1 MSLERRLEGKVQL
14 ITGAASGIGLACAER
29 FVREGAVVAGFDIGE
44 KPDAWSEIEKAAP
57 GSTFHVGDV
66 RDEQAQRDWA
76 ADVKAAHGRIDGIVT
91 AAGVASGG
99 PVHLIPTEE
108 WQRVQD
114 INLTGTFLSVKAV
127 IDTMLEQ
134 GSGTI
139 ITVAS
144 VEGLEGAE
152 GGSTYNASKGGVIL
166 LTKNLAM
173 DYSRKGIRSN
183 CICPGFIDTPLFQ
196 SVIGSP
202 GLEEFRDSIEDQHKI
217 GRFGRPDE
225 IAGAAFFLASDDSS
239 FVTGHALPVDGGYT
253 AGHRHGH
260 TKLMGLD

>member
-1 MSLERRLEGKVQL
+1 MSDQRLQGQVMMV
-14 ITGAASGIGLACAER
+14 TGAASGIGLACAER
-29 FVREGAVVAGFDIGE
+29 FVREGAVVHGFDVAE
-44 KPDAWSEIEKAAP
+44 KPAAWAAIEKDAP
-57 GSTFHVGDV
+57 GSTFTVGDV
-66 RDEQAQRDWA
+66 RDEAAQKAWA
-76 ADVKAAHGRIDGIVT
+76 ADVKAAHGRIDSIVT

-134 GSGTI
+134 RSGTI

-152 GGSTYNASKGGVIL
+152 GGSTYNASKGGVVL

-173 DYSRKGIRSN
+173 DYSRMGIRSN

-196 SVIGSP
+196 SVIGQPSQA
-202 GLEEFRDSIEDQHKI
+202 EFAEKIKEQHKI
-217 GRFGRPDE
+217 GRFGRPEE

-239 FVTGHALPVDGGYT
+239 FVSGHALPVDGGYV

>member
-1 MSLERRLEGKVQL
+1 MSRDKRLDGQVMM

-29 FVREGAVVAGFDIGE
+29 FVEEGATVAGFDVSE

-57 GSTFHVGDV
+57 GSTYHVGDV
-66 RDEQAQRDWA
+66 RDEAGQNAWA
-76 ADVKAAHGRIDGIVT
+76 AEVKAAHGRIDSIVT

-99 PVHLIPTEE
+99 PVHLLPTEE

-127 IDTMLEQ
+127 IGTMLEQ
-134 GSGTI
+134 RAGTI

-173 DYSRKGIRSN
+173 DYSRMGIRPN
-183 CICPGFIDTPLFQ
+183 CICPGFIDTPLFR
-196 SVIGSP
+196 SVIDQP
-202 GLEEFRDSIEDQHKI
+202 GQEPFKASIMEQHKV
-217 GRFGRPDE
+217 GRFGRPEE

-239 FVTGHALPVDGGYT
+239 FVSGVALPVDGGFT
-253 AGHRHGH
+253 AGHAVGIAEM
-260 TKLMGLD
+260 MGLV

>member
-1 MSLERRLEGKVQL
+1 MSDQRLQGQVMMV
-14 ITGAASGIGLACAER
+14 TGASSGIGLACAER
-29 FVREGAVVAGFDIGE
+29 FVREGAVVHGFDIAE
-44 KPDAWSEIEKAAP
+44 KPAAWAALEKDAP
-57 GSTFHVGDV
+57 GSTFTVGDV
-66 RDEQAQRDWA
+66 RDEAAQKAWA
-76 ADVKAAHGRIDGIVT
+76 ADVKAAHGRIDSIVT

-108 WQRVQD
+108 WQRVID
-114 INLTGTFLSVKAV
+114 INLTGTMLSVKAV

-134 GSGTI
+134 RSGTI

-173 DYSRKGIRSN
+173 DYSKMGIRSN

-202 GLEEFRDSIEDQHKI
+202 GLESFKDAIMEQHKI
-217 GRFGRPDE
+217 GRFGRPEE
-225 IAGAAFFLASDDSS
+225 IAGAAFFLASEDSS
-239 FVTGHALPVDGGYT
+239 FVSGHALPVDGGYT

-260 TKLMGLD
+260 VKLMGLD

>member
-1 MSLERRLEGKVQL
+1 MSDQRLQGKVMMV
-14 ITGAASGIGLACAER
+14 TGASSGIGLACAER
-29 FVREGAVVAGFDIGE
+29 FVSEGAVVHGFDVSE
-44 KPDAWSEIEKAAP
+44 KPAAWADLEKAAP
-57 GSTFHVGDV
+57 GSSFTVGDV
-66 RDEQAQRDWA
+66 RDEAAQNAWA
-76 ADVKAAHGRIDGIVT
+76 AEVKAAHGRIDSMMT

-127 IDTMLEQ
+127 IDTMIEQ
-134 GSGTI
+134 RSGTI

-173 DYSRKGIRSN
+173 DYSRMGIRSN

-196 SVIGSP
+196 SVIGQP
-202 GLEEFRDSIEDQHKI
+202 GLEEFRDSIREQHKI
-217 GRFGRPDE
+217 GRFGRPEE

-239 FVTGHALPVDGGYT
+239 FVTGHALPVDGGYV

-260 TKLMGLD
+260 TRLMGLD

>member
-1 MSLERRLEGKVQL
+1 MSDAKRLEGKVML

-29 FVREGAVVAGFDIGE
+29 FVREGAVVAGFDVSG
-44 KPDAWSEIEKAAP
+44 KPPEWAAIEKAAP
-57 GSTFHVGDV
+57 GSLFTVGDV
-66 RDEQAQRDWA
+66 RDEAAQNAWA
-76 ADVKAAHGRIDGIVT
+76 AQVKQAFGRIDSVVT

-108 WQRVQD
+108 WDRVQD
-114 INLTGTFLSVKAV
+114 INLKGTFLSVKAV
-127 IDTMLEQ
+127 LPTMLEQ
-134 GSGTI
+134 RSGTI

-152 GGSTYNASKGGVIL
+152 GGSTYNASKGGVVL

-173 DYSRKGIRSN
+173 DYSRMGIRSN

-196 SVIGSP
+196 SVIGAP
-202 GLEEFRDSIEDQHKI
+202 GQEAFRDAIREQHKI
-217 GRFGRPDE
+217 GRFGRPEE
-225 IAGAAFFLASDDSS
+225 IAGAAFFFASDDSS
-239 FVTGHALPVDGGYT
+239 FVTGHALPVDGGYV
-253 AGHRHGH
+253 AGHRYGH

>member
-1 MSLERRLEGKVQL
+1 MM
-14 ITGAASGIGLACAER
+14 ITGASSGIGLACAER
-29 FVREGAVVAGFDIGE
+29 FVQEGAVVAGFDLSAA
-44 KPDAWSEIEKAAP
+44 PSEWAALEKAAP
-57 GSTFHVGDV
+57 GSSFHVGDG
-66 RDEQAQRDWA
+66 RDEAAQKAWA
-76 ADVKAAHGRIDGIVT
+76 AEVKAAHGRIDSIVT

-99 PVHLIPTEE
+99 PVHLLPTEE

-134 GSGTI
+134 RAGTI

-144 VEGLEGAE
+144 IEGMEGAE

-173 DYSRKGIRSN
+173 DYSRMGIRSN
-183 CICPGFIDTPLFQ
+183 CICPGFIDTPLLQ
-196 SVIGSP
+196 SVIGQP
-202 GLEEFRDSIEDQHKI
+202 GQEEFRAAIVEQHKI
-217 GRFGRPDE
+217 GRFGRPEE

-239 FVTGHALPVDGGYT
+239 FVTGHALPVDGGYV
-253 AGHRHGH
+253 AGHRYGH

>member
-1 MSLERRLEGKVQL
+1 MSEAKRLAGQVMM

-29 FVREGAVVAGFDIGE
+29 FVREGAVVAGFDLAD
-44 KPDAWSEIEKAAP
+44 KPAEWTEIEKAAP
-57 GSTFHVGDV
+57 GSSFTVGDV
-66 RDEQAQRDWA
+66 RDADAQNAWA
-76 ADVKAAHGRIDGIVT
+76 AEVKSTHGRIDSMLT

-99 PVHLIPTEE
+99 PVHLIPVEE

-127 IDTMLEQ
+127 IDTMIAQ
-134 GSGTI
+134 RSGTI

-152 GGSTYNASKGGVIL
+152 GGSTYNASKGGVVL

-173 DYSRKGIRSN
+173 DYSRMGIRSN

-202 GLEEFRDSIEDQHKI
+202 GLETFRDAIKEQHKI
-217 GRFGRPDE
+217 GRFGRPEE

-239 FVTGHALPVDGGYT
+239 FVSGHALPVDGGYV
-253 AGHRHGH
+253 AGHRYGH
-260 TKLMGLD
+260 TKLMGLE

>member
-1 MSLERRLEGKVQL
+1 MSDQRLQGQVMMV
-14 ITGAASGIGLACAER
+14 TGASSGIGLACAER
-29 FVREGAVVAGFDIGE
+29 FVREGAVVHGFDVAE
-44 KPDAWSEIEKAAP
+44 KPAAWAAIEKDAP
-57 GSTFHVGDV
+57 GSTFTVGDV
-66 RDEQAQRDWA
+66 RDEAAQKAWA
-76 ADVKAAHGRIDGIVT
+76 ADVKAAHGRIDSIVT

-134 GSGTI
+134 RSGTI

-152 GGSTYNASKGGVIL
+152 GGSTYNASKGGVVL

-173 DYSRKGIRSN
+173 DYSRMGIRSN

-196 SVIGSP
+196 SVIGQPSQA
-202 GLEEFRDSIEDQHKI
+202 EFAEKIKEQHKI
-217 GRFGRPDE
+217 GRFGRPEE

-239 FVTGHALPVDGGYT
+239 FVSGHALPVDGGYV

>member
-1 MSLERRLEGKVQL
+1 MSDQRLQGQVMM
-14 ITGAASGIGLACAER
+14 ITGASSGIGLACAQR
-29 FVREGAVVAGFDIGE
+29 FVREGAVVHGFDINE
-44 KPDAWSEIEKAAP
+44 KPAEWADIEKDGP
-57 GSTFHVGDV
+57 GSTFVVGDV
-66 RDEQAQRDWA
+66 RDEESQKAWA
-76 ADVKAAHGRIDGIVT
+76 ADVKAAHGRIDSVVT

-134 GSGTI
+134 RSGTI

-152 GGSTYNASKGGVIL
+152 GGSTYNASKGGVVL

-173 DYSRKGIRSN
+173 DYSRMGIRSN
-183 CICPGFIDTPLFQ
+183 CICPGFIDTPLLQ
-196 SVIGSP
+196 SVIGQP
-202 GLEEFRDSIEDQHKI
+202 GQEPFRESIMEQHKI
-217 GRFGRPDE
+217 GRFGRPEE
-225 IAGAAFFLASDDSS
+225 IAGAAFFLASEDSS
-239 FVTGHALPVDGGYT
+239 FVSGHALPVDGGYV

-260 TKLMGLD
+260 VKLMGLD

>member
-1 MSLERRLEGKVQL
+1 MSESKRLEGKVML
-14 ITGAASGIGLACAER
+14 ITGAASGIGLATAER
-29 FVREGAVVAGFDIGE
+29 FVREGALVAGFDLAE
-44 KPDAWSEIEKAAP
+44 KPPEWAAIEKAAP
-57 GSTFHVGDV
+57 GSSFTVGDV
-66 RDEQAQRDWA
+66 RDEAAQNAWA
-76 ADVKAAHGRIDGIVT
+76 QDVKAAHGRIDSIMT

-99 PVHLIPTEE
+99 PVHLIPTDE
-108 WQRVQD
+108 WRRVND

-127 IDTMLEQ
+127 IGTMIEQ
-134 GSGTI
+134 RSGTI

-152 GGSTYNASKGGVIL
+152 GGSAYNASKGGVIL

-173 DYSRKGIRSN
+173 DYSRMGIRSN

-196 SVIGSP
+196 SVIGQP
-202 GLEEFRDSIEDQHKI
+202 GLEHFKDAIMEQHKI
-217 GRFGRPDE
+217 GRFGRPEE

-239 FVTGHALPVDGGYT
+239 FVTGHALPVDGGYV
-253 AGHRHGH
+253 AGHRYGH

>member
-1 MSLERRLEGKVQL
+1 M
-14 ITGAASGIGLACAER
+14 
-29 FVREGAVVAGFDIGE
+29 
-44 KPDAWSEIEKAAP
+44 
-57 GSTFHVGDV
+57 
-66 RDEQAQRDWA
+66 
-76 ADVKAAHGRIDGIVT
+76 VT

-108 WQRVQD
+108 WQRVVD
-114 INLTGTFLSVKAV
+114 INLTGTMLSVKAV

-134 GSGTI
+134 RSGTI

-144 VEGLEGAE
+144 VEGMEGAE

-173 DYSRKGIRSN
+173 DYSRMGIRSN

-196 SVIGSP
+196 SVIGQP
-202 GLEEFRDSIEDQHKI
+202 GQEVFRESIMEQHKI
-217 GRFGRPDE
+217 GRFGKPEE

-260 TKLMGLD
+260 VKLMGLD

>member
-1 MSLERRLEGKVQL
+1 MSDQRLQGQVMMV
-14 ITGAASGIGLACAER
+14 TGASSGIGLACAER
-29 FVREGAVVAGFDIGE
+29 FVREGAIVHGFDIAE
-44 KPDAWSEIEKAAP
+44 KPAAWAAIEKDAP
-57 GSTFHVGDV
+57 GSSFTVGDV
-66 RDEQAQRDWA
+66 RDEAAQTAWA
-76 ADVKAAHGRIDGIVT
+76 ADVKAAHGRIDSMLT

-99 PVHLIPTEE
+99 PVHLLPTEE

-134 GSGTI
+134 RSGTI

-173 DYSRKGIRSN
+173 DYSRMGIRSN

-196 SVIGSP
+196 SVIGQP
-202 GLEEFRDSIEDQHKI
+202 GLETFRDSIMEQHKV

-239 FVTGHALPVDGGYT
+239 FVSGHALPVDGGYV

>member
-1 MSLERRLEGKVQL
+1 MDQRLAGKVMMV
-14 ITGAASGIGLACAER
+14 TGASSGIGLACAER
-29 FVREGAVVAGFDIGE
+29 FVREGAVVHGFDVSE
-44 KPDAWSEIEKAAP
+44 KPAAWAEIEKDAP
-57 GSTFHVGDV
+57 GSTFTVGDV
-66 RDEQAQRDWA
+66 RDEAAQNAWA
-76 ADVKAAHGRIDGIVT
+76 AEVKAAHGRIDSMVT

-108 WQRVQD
+108 WQRVVD
-114 INLTGTFLSVKAV
+114 INLTGTMLSVKAV

-134 GSGTI
+134 RSGTI

-144 VEGLEGAE
+144 VEGMEGAE

-173 DYSRKGIRSN
+173 DYSRMGIRSN

-196 SVIGSP
+196 SVIGQP
-202 GLEEFRDSIEDQHKI
+202 GQEVFRESIMEQHKI
-217 GRFGRPDE
+217 GRFGKPEE

-260 TKLMGLD
+260 VKLMGLD

>member
-1 MSLERRLEGKVQL
+1 MSDQRLQGQVMMV
-14 ITGAASGIGLACAER
+14 TGASSGIGLACAER
-29 FVREGAVVAGFDIGE
+29 FVREGAIVHGFDIAE
-44 KPDAWSEIEKAAP
+44 KPSAWAAIEKDAP
-57 GSTFHVGDV
+57 GSTFTVGDV
-66 RDEQAQRDWA
+66 RDEAAQKAWA
-76 ADVKAAHGRIDGIVT
+76 ADVKAAHGRIDSIVT

-134 GSGTI
+134 RSGTI

-152 GGSTYNASKGGVIL
+152 GGSTYNASKGGVVL

-173 DYSRKGIRSN
+173 DYSRMGIRSN
-183 CICPGFIDTPLFQ
+183 CICPGFIDTPLFR
-196 SVIGSP
+196 SVIGHPSQA
-202 GLEEFRDSIEDQHKI
+202 EFAEKIKEQHKI
-217 GRFGRPDE
+217 GRFGRPEE

-239 FVTGHALPVDGGYT
+239 FVSGHALPVDGGYV

>member
-1 MSLERRLEGKVQL
+1 MDQRLAGKVMMV
-14 ITGAASGIGLACAER
+14 TGASSGIGLACAER
-29 FVREGAVVAGFDIGE
+29 FVREGAVVHGFDVSE
-44 KPDAWSEIEKAAP
+44 KPAAWAALEKDAP
-57 GSTFHVGDV
+57 GSSFVVGDV
-66 RDEQAQRDWA
+66 RDEAAQKAWA
-76 ADVKAAHGRIDGIVT
+76 ADVKSAHGRIDSIVT

-134 GSGTI
+134 RSGTI

-144 VEGLEGAE
+144 VEGMEGAE

-173 DYSRKGIRSN
+173 DYSRMGIRSN

-196 SVIGSP
+196 SVIGQP
-202 GLEEFRDSIEDQHKI
+202 GQETFRESIMEQHKI
-217 GRFGRPDE
+217 GRFGLPEE

-239 FVTGHALPVDGGYT
+239 FITGHALPVDGGYT

-260 TKLMGLD
+260 VKLMGLD

>member
-1 MSLERRLEGKVQL
+1 MDQRLAGKVMMV
-14 ITGAASGIGLACAER
+14 TGASSGIGLACAER
-29 FVREGAVVAGFDIGE
+29 FVREGAVVHGFDVSE
-44 KPDAWSEIEKAAP
+44 EPAAWAEIEKDAP
-57 GSTFHVGDV
+57 GSTFTVGDV
-66 RDEQAQRDWA
+66 RDEAAQNAWA
-76 ADVKAAHGRIDGIVT
+76 AEVKAAHGRIDSMVT

-108 WQRVQD
+108 WQRVVD
-114 INLTGTFLSVKAV
+114 INLTGTMLSVKAV

-134 GSGTI
+134 RSGTI

-144 VEGLEGAE
+144 VEGMEGAE

-173 DYSRKGIRSN
+173 DYSRMGIRSN

-196 SVIGSP
+196 SVIGQP
-202 GLEEFRDSIEDQHKI
+202 GQEEFRESIMEQHKI
-217 GRFGRPDE
+217 GRFGRPEE

>member
-1 MSLERRLEGKVQL
+1 MSDQRLQGQVMMV
-14 ITGAASGIGLACAER
+14 TGASSGIGLACAER
-29 FVREGAVVAGFDIGE
+29 FVREGAVVHGFDVAE
-44 KPDAWSEIEKAAP
+44 KPPAWAAIEKDAP
-57 GSTFHVGDV
+57 GSTFTVGDV
-66 RDEQAQRDWA
+66 RDEAAQKAWA
-76 ADVKAAHGRIDGIVT
+76 ADVKAAHGRIDSIVT

-134 GSGTI
+134 RSGTI

-173 DYSRKGIRSN
+173 DYSRMGIRSN

-196 SVIGSP
+196 SVIGQP
-202 GLEEFRDSIEDQHKI
+202 GQEEFRERIMEQHKI

-239 FVTGHALPVDGGYT
+239 FVTGHALPVDGGYV

-260 TKLMGLD
+260 VKLMGLD

>member
-1 MSLERRLEGKVQL
+1 V
-14 ITGAASGIGLACAER
+14 
-29 FVREGAVVAGFDIGE
+29 
-44 KPDAWSEIEKAAP
+44 
-57 GSTFHVGDV
+57 VGDV
-66 RDEQAQRDWA
+66 RDEESQKAWA
-76 ADVKAAHGRIDGIVT
+76 ADVKAAHGRIDSVVT

-134 GSGTI
+134 RSGTI

-152 GGSTYNASKGGVIL
+152 GGSTYNASKGGVVL

-173 DYSRKGIRSN
+173 DYSRMGIRSN
-183 CICPGFIDTPLFQ
+183 CICPGFIDTPLLQ
-196 SVIGSP
+196 SVIGQP
-202 GLEEFRDSIEDQHKI
+202 GQEPFRESIMEQHKI
-217 GRFGRPDE
+217 GRFGRPEE
-225 IAGAAFFLASDDSS
+225 IAGAAFFLASEDSS
-239 FVTGHALPVDGGYT
+239 FVSGHALPVDGGYV

-260 TKLMGLD
+260 VKLMGLD

>member
-1 MSLERRLEGKVQL
+1 MSDQRLHGQVMMV
-14 ITGAASGIGLACAER
+14 TGASSGIGLASAER
-29 FVREGAVVAGFDIGE
+29 FVREGAIVHGFDIAE
-44 KPDAWSEIEKAAP
+44 KPAAWAAIEKDAP
-57 GSTFHVGDV
+57 GSTFTVGDV
-66 RDEQAQRDWA
+66 RDEAAQKAWA
-76 ADVKAAHGRIDGIVT
+76 ADVKAAHGRIDSILT

-134 GSGTI
+134 RSGTI

-152 GGSTYNASKGGVIL
+152 GGSTYNASKGGVVL

-173 DYSRKGIRSN
+173 DYSRMGIRSN

-196 SVIGSP
+196 SVIGQPSQA
-202 GLEEFRDSIEDQHKI
+202 EFAEKIKEQHKI
-217 GRFGRPDE
+217 GRFGRPEE

-239 FVTGHALPVDGGYT
+239 FVSGHALPVDGGYV

>member
-1 MSLERRLEGKVQL
+1 MSDQRLQGKVMMV
-14 ITGAASGIGLACAER
+14 TGASSGIGLACAER
-29 FVREGAVVAGFDIGE
+29 FVREGAVVHGFDVAE
-44 KPDAWSEIEKAAP
+44 KPAAWAEIEKQAP
-57 GSTFHVGDV
+57 GSTFTVGDV
-66 RDEQAQRDWA
+66 REEAAQKAWA
-76 ADVKAAHGRIDGIVT
+76 ADVKAANGRIDSIVT
-91 AAGVASGG
+91 AAGVAGGG

-134 GSGTI
+134 RSGTI

-173 DYSRKGIRSN
+173 DYSRMGIRSN

-196 SVIGSP
+196 SVIGQP
-202 GLEEFRDSIEDQHKI
+202 GLAESRESIMEQHKI
-217 GRFGRPDE
+217 GRFGRPEE

-260 TKLMGLD
+260 VKLMGLD

>member
-1 MSLERRLEGKVQL
+1 MADAKRLEGQVMM

-29 FVREGAVVAGFDIGE
+29 FAAEGAVVAGFDL
-44 KPDAWSEIEKAAP
+44 SEEPAEWVKIEKVAP
-57 GSTFHVGDV
+57 GATFTRGDV
-66 RDEQAQRDWA
+66 RDEAGQKAWAQ
-76 ADVKAAHGRIDGIVT
+76 DVKAAFERIDSLTT
-91 AAGVASGG
+91 AAGVVGGG
-99 PVHLIPTEE
+99 PVHLVPLEE
-108 WQRVQD
+108 WQRVHD

-134 GSGTI
+134 RSGTI

-152 GGSTYNASKGGVIL
+152 GGSAYNASKGGVIL

-173 DYSRKGIRSN
+173 DYSRMGIRSN

-196 SVIGSP
+196 SVIGAP
-202 GLEEFRDSIEDQHKI
+202 GQEDFKAAIMEQHKI
-217 GRFGRPDE
+217 GRFGRPEE
-225 IAGAAFFLASDDSS
+225 IAGAAFFLASEDSS
-239 FVTGHALPVDGGYT
+239 FITGHALPVDGGYV
-253 AGHRHGH
+253 AGHRFGH

>member
-1 MSLERRLEGKVQL
+1 MSNERRLEGQVMM
-14 ITGAASGIGLACAER
+14 ITGAASGIGLACAAR
-29 FVREGAVVAGFDIGE
+29 FAAEGAVVAGFDLSPEPG
-44 KPDAWSEIEKAAP
+44 AWSEIEKTAP
-57 GSTFHVGDV
+57 GSSFTTGDV
-66 RDEQAQRDWA
+66 RDAEAQNAWA
-76 ADVKAAHGRIDGIVT
+76 QDVRNSFGRIDSILT

-99 PVHLIPTEE
+99 PVHLISAEE

-127 IDTMLEQ
+127 LDTLLEQ
-134 GSGTI
+134 RSGTI

-173 DYSRKGIRSN
+173 DYSRMGIRAN
-183 CICPGFIDTPLFQ
+183 CICPGFIDTPLFR
-196 SVIGSP
+196 SVIGAP
-202 GLEEFRDSIEDQHKI
+202 GLEEMSDAIREQHKI
-217 GRFGRPDE
+217 GRFGRPEE
-225 IAGAAFFLASDDSS
+225 IAGAAFFLASEDSS
-239 FVTGHALPVDGGYT
+239 FVTGHALAVDGGYV
-253 AGHRHGH
+253 AGHRYGH

>member
-1 MSLERRLEGKVQL
+1 MSDQRLQGQVMM
-14 ITGAASGIGLACAER
+14 ITGASSGIGLACAQR
-29 FVREGAVVAGFDIGE
+29 FVREGAVVHGFDISE
-44 KPDAWSEIEKAAP
+44 KPAEWAEIEKGAP
-57 GSTFHVGDV
+57 GSSFVVGDV
-66 RDEQAQRDWA
+66 RDEEAQKAWA
-76 ADVKAAHGRIDGIVT
+76 ADVKEANGRIDSIVT
-91 AAGVASGG
+91 AAGIASGG

-134 GSGTI
+134 RSGTI

-152 GGSTYNASKGGVIL
+152 GGSTYNASKGGVVL

-173 DYSRKGIRSN
+173 DYSRMGIRSN

-196 SVIGSP
+196 SVIGQP
-202 GLEEFRDSIEDQHKI
+202 GQEPFRDSIMEQHKI
-217 GRFGRPDE
+217 GRFGRPEE
-225 IAGAAFFLASDDSS
+225 IAGAAFFFASDDSS
-239 FVTGHALPVDGGYT
+239 FVSGHALPVDGGYV

-260 TKLMGLD
+260 VKLMGLD

>member
-1 MSLERRLEGKVQL
+1 MM
-14 ITGAASGIGLACAER
+14 ITGASSGIGLACAER
-29 FVREGAVVAGFDIGE
+29 FVQEGAVVAGFDLSAAPPE
-44 KPDAWSEIEKAAP
+44 WAALEKAAP
-57 GSTFHVGDV
+57 GSSFHVGDV
-66 RDEQAQRDWA
+66 RDEAAQKAWA
-76 ADVKAAHGRIDGIVT
+76 AEVKAAHGRIDSIVT

-99 PVHLIPTEE
+99 PVHLLPTEE

-134 GSGTI
+134 RAGTI

-144 VEGLEGAE
+144 IEGMEGAE

-173 DYSRKGIRSN
+173 DYSRMGIRSN
-183 CICPGFIDTPLFQ
+183 CICPGFIDTPLLQ
-196 SVIGSP
+196 SVIGQP
-202 GLEEFRDSIEDQHKI
+202 GQEEFRAAIVEQHKI
-217 GRFGRPDE
+217 GRFGRPEE

-239 FVTGHALPVDGGYT
+239 FVTGHALPVDGGYV
-253 AGHRHGH
+253 AGHRYGH